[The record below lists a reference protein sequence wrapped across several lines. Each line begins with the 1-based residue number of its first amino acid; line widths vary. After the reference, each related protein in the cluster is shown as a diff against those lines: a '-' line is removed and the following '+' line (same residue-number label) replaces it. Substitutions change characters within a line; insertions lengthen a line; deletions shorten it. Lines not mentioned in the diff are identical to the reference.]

1 MKKINITIK
10 QISNK
15 KSIQNVNFG
24 KNLILEKNG
33 ETIQNVNLNS
43 ILDNIKCDDRI
54 NVTIINK
61 KQNSTKG
68 EKNGK

>member
-43 ILDNIKCDDRI
+43 ILDNIKYDDRI

-61 KQNSTKG
+61 KQNNSKG